1 MSPEAVTAPLARR
14 QTRPAGT
21 RARIAAVAPAVVML
35 ALTALAQNAGHLSP
49 FETASAPEVKNRVDE
64 IVFAS
69 LKRQGYTPARLSSDA
84 VFVRRAYLDVIGTL
98 PTADEA
104 QAFIEDRDLD
114 KRRAL
119 IDRLLAREE
128 FADYWAM
135 KWSDTLRVK
144 SEFPINLWPNAVQAY
159 HRWIRTAIRDNV
171 PYDRFARELLTA
183 SGSNFRDAPVNFY
196 RAVQSRDPQAIASTV
211 ALTFMG
217 ARADTWPKE
226 RLAGMAA
233 FFSRIGYKSTG
244 EWKEE
249 IVYFDPE
256 KAGPAF
262 APASAGASARQAGNR
277 VAVFPDGTSVRLEP
291 GQDPREAFA
300 SWLTAPSNP
309 FFARAAANRAWFWLI
324 GRGIVHEPDD
334 IRSDNPPSHPELLTY
349 LERELVA
356 ARFDMKHLYRVI
368 LNSSTYQLSSVPA
381 STPPAP
387 ESSFAYALMRPLD
400 AEVLIDALNQ
410 ITGMSEQYSS
420 AIPEPYTFI
429 PPDQRSIALAD
440 GSIRSAFLETFG
452 RPPRDTGLA
461 SERSIQPTAAQ
472 RLYLLNSSDVQR
484 KLAQG
489 PKLQALL
496 QRAGG
501 PRDVVNTLY
510 LTILSRYPTD
520 TEVRAITEHAQAVG
534 VNRRGAAQDLAWAL
548 INTAEFGYRH

>member
-1 MSPEAVTAPLARR
+1 MKAFL
-14 QTRPAGT
+14 
-21 RARIAAVAPAVVML
+21 AAVAVIVL
-35 ALTALAQNAGHLSP
+35 ALAGAAQEAGRRSP
-49 FETASAPEVKNRVDE
+49 FESTAAPAVRNRIDE

-69 LKRQGYTPARLSSDA
+69 LKKEGIRPARLSSDA
-84 VFVRRAYLDVIGTL
+84 VFVRRVYLDVIGTL

-104 QAFIEDRDLD
+104 RAFLEDRGPD
-114 KRRAL
+114 KRSAL

-128 FADYWAM
+128 YADYWAM
-135 KWSDTLRVK
+135 KWSDVLRVK

-159 HRWIRTAIRDNV
+159 HRWIRSAIRDNV

-217 ARADTWPKE
+217 ARTDAWPKD

-233 FFSRIGYKSTG
+233 FFSQIGYKPTG

-256 KAGPAF
+256 KNAPAVD
-262 APASAGASARQAGNR
+262 PASAGASARQADTKREAGPR
-277 VAVFPDGTSVRLEP
+277 TATLPDDTSVRLEP

-300 SWLTAPSNP
+300 SWLVAPDNP
-309 FFARAAANRAWFWLI
+309 WFARAAVNRAWFWLV

-334 IRSDNPPSHPELLTY
+334 MRADNPPSHPELLAF
-349 LERELVA
+349 LARELVA
-356 ARFDMKHLYRVI
+356 ARFDMKQLHRLI
-368 LNSSTYQLSSVPA
+368 LNSSTYQLASVPA
-381 STPPAP
+381 STPAAP
-387 ESSFAYALMRPLD
+387 ESSFACALVRPLD

-410 ITGMSEQYSS
+410 ITGMGEEYSS

-461 SERSIQPTAAQ
+461 AERTSQPTAAQ
-472 RLYLLNSSDVQR
+472 RLYLLNSGDVQR
-484 KLAQG
+484 KLQQG
-489 PKLQALL
+489 PRLQALL
-496 QRAGG
+496 QRQGG
-501 PRDVVNTLY
+501 PREVINALY

-520 TEVRAITEHAQAVG
+520 EELRAITEYSQAG
-534 VNRRGAAQDLAWAL
+534 GTSRRGVGQDLAWAL
-548 INTAEFGYRH
+548 INTAEFGFRH

>member
-1 MSPEAVTAPLARR
+1 MKSFLA
-14 QTRPAGT
+14 A
-21 RARIAAVAPAVVML
+21 AAVIVL
-35 ALTALAQNAGHLSP
+35 ALAGAAQDTGRQSP
-49 FETASAPEVKNRVDE
+49 FESTAAPEVKNRIDE
-64 IVFAS
+64 IVFAA
-69 LKRQGYTPARLSSDA
+69 LKKQGIRPARLSSDA
-84 VFVRRAYLDVIGTL
+84 VFVRRVYLDAIGTL
-98 PTADEA
+98 PTSDEA
-104 QAFIEDRDLD
+104 RAFIEDRDPN
-114 KRRAL
+114 KRSAL

-135 KWSDTLRVK
+135 KWCEVLRVK

-217 ARADTWPKE
+217 ARTDAWPKD
-226 RLAGMAA
+226 RLTGMAA
-233 FFSRIGYKSTG
+233 FFSQIGYKSTG

-249 IVYFDPE
+249 IVYFDPDK
-256 KAGPAF
+256 KAPAF
-262 APASAGASARQAGNR
+262 APVSAGASARL
-277 VAVFPDGTSVRLEP
+277 PDGTSVSLEP

-300 SWLTAPSNP
+300 SWLTAPGNP
-309 FFARAAANRAWFWLI
+309 WFARAAVNRAWFWVV

-334 IRSDNPPSHPELLTY
+334 IRDGNPPSHPELLAF

-356 ARFDMKHLYRVI
+356 SRFDMKQVHRLI
-368 LNSSTYQLSSVPA
+368 FNSSTYQLSSIPA
-381 STPPAP
+381 STPPP
-387 ESSFAYALMRPLD
+387 PDGSFAYALMRPLD

-410 ITGMSEQYSS
+410 ITGMSEEYSS

-452 RPPRDTGLA
+452 RPTRDTGLA
-461 SERSIQPTAAQ
+461 SERSTQPTAAQ
-472 RLYLLNSSDVQR
+472 RLYLLNSGDVQR
-484 KLAQG
+484 KLQQG
-489 PKLQALL
+489 PSLQALL
-496 QRAGG
+496 QRQGG
-501 PRDVVNTLY
+501 PRDVINALY

-520 TEVRAITEHAQAVG
+520 AELQAITAYSQAGG
-534 VNRRGAAQDLAWAL
+534 VNRRGVGQDLAWAL
-548 INTAEFGYRH
+548 INSAEFGFRH

>member
-1 MSPEAVTAPLARR
+1 MKSFLA
-14 QTRPAGT
+14 A
-21 RARIAAVAPAVVML
+21 AAVILL
-35 ALTALAQNAGHLSP
+35 ALAGAAQDAGRQSP
-49 FETASAPEVKNRVDE
+49 FESTAAPDVKNRIDE
-64 IVFAS
+64 IVFAA
-69 LKRQGYTPARLSSDA
+69 LKKQGIRPARLSSDA
-84 VFVRRAYLDVIGTL
+84 VFVRRVYLDAIGTL

-104 QAFIEDRDLD
+104 RGFIEDRDAN
-114 KRRAL
+114 KRSVL

-135 KWSDTLRVK
+135 KWCEVLRVK

-196 RAVQSRDPQAIASTV
+196 RAVQSREPEAIASTV

-217 ARADTWPKE
+217 ARTDAWPKE

-233 FFSRIGYKSTG
+233 FFSQIAYKSTG

-249 IVYFDPE
+249 IVYFDPD
-256 KAGPAF
+256 KAGPRTAT
-262 APASAGASARQAGNR
+262 A
-277 VAVFPDGTSVRLEP
+277 PDGTGVRLEP

-300 SWLTAPSNP
+300 SWLTAPGNP
-309 FFARAAANRAWFWLI
+309 WFARAAVNRTWFWLV

-334 IRSDNPPSHPELLTY
+334 IRADNPPSHPELLAF

-356 ARFDMKHLYRVI
+356 SRFDMKQVHRLI
-368 LNSSTYQLSSVPA
+368 LNSSAYQLSSIPA
-381 STPPAP
+381 STPPP
-387 ESSFAYALMRPLD
+387 PDNSFACALKRPLD

-440 GSIRSAFLETFG
+440 GSIRSAFLETLG

-461 SERSIQPTAAQ
+461 SERSAQPTAAQ
-472 RLYLLNSSDVQR
+472 RLYLLNSGDVQR
-484 KLAQG
+484 KLQQG

-496 QRAGG
+496 QRQGG
-501 PRDVVNTLY
+501 PREVTNALY
-510 LTILSRYPTD
+510 LTILSRYPT
-520 TEVRAITEHAQAVG
+520 EEELRAITEYSQAG
-534 VNRRGAAQDLAWAL
+534 GANRRGVAQDLAWAL
-548 INTAEFGYRH
+548 INSAEFGFRH